1 MFVTDALRGVGGVT
15 IRQVGGYGQTIM
27 MRNALGMECP
37 ATIVVDGLA
46 STAQQSASI
55 TIDEMASREDIAAI
69 ELYPRPN
76 MVPAEFM
83 SMVSGCGV
91 VAIWTKRATGN
102 VNVVRPKPAK

>member
-1 MFVTDALRGVGGVT
+1 
-15 IRQVGGYGQTIM
+15 
-27 MRNALGMECP
+27 
-37 ATIVVDGLA
+37 
-46 STAQQSASI
+46 
-55 TIDEMASREDIAAI
+55 MASREDIAAI

-91 VAIWTKRATGN
+91 VAIWTKRATGH